1 MIMASLM
8 QLHLLFQQPDGVTGT
23 FIPYFKM
30 IGQRILPPKKV
41 TQLRYIES
49 VIVLAS

>member
-8 QLHLLFQQPDGVTGT
+8 HLHVPFQHTDGVTGT

-30 IGQRILPPKKV
+30 IGQRILPQNIV
-41 TQLRYIES
+41 TQLCYTKS
-49 VIVLAS
+49 VIVS

>member
-1 MIMASLM
+1 MIMASLIH
-8 QLHLLFQQPDGVTGT
+8 LHLLFQHTDGVTGT
-23 FIPYFKM
+23 FMTYFKI

-41 TQLRYIES
+41 TQLRYTKS